1 MTIPMPTLKPL
12 RLLITIVRGG
22 RNDRDNTTRLSRR
35 PADQPCRSIVL
46 CGCCI
51 AENSCRFKVLERKRL
66 TWTGLPKLNL
76 GELFIDLDQEE
87 PGVAFAFWVSDVV
100 AQ

>member
-1 MTIPMPTLKPL
+1 MPTLKPL
-12 RLLITIVRGG
+12 RLFITIVPGG
-22 RNDRDNTTRLSRR
+22 RNEREDTTRLSRR
-35 PADQPCRSIVL
+35 PADQPCRSINL
-46 CGCCI
+46 RERRI
-51 AENSCRFKVLERKRL
+51 ADNSRIFKVLERKWVI
-66 TWTGLPKLNL
+66 WTGLPKMNL

>member
-1 MTIPMPTLKPL
+1 
-12 RLLITIVRGG
+12 
-22 RNDRDNTTRLSRR
+22 
-35 PADQPCRSIVL
+35 
-46 CGCCI
+46 
-51 AENSCRFKVLERKRL
+51 VLERKRL

-87 PGVAFAFWVSDVV
+87 PGVAFAFWVSDAV